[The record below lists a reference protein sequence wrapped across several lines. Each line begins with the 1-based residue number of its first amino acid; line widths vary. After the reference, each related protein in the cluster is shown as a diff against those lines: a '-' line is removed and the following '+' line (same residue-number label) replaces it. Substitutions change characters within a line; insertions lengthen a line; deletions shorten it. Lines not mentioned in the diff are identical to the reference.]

1 MTTPSKQPLSREA
14 ALEVIRIA
22 GFDVTPEQMARLN
35 VDFDSMARNV
45 ARLEEVD
52 VSGVE
57 PAVIFRVP
65 HERARTKRK
74 QGA

>member
-1 MTTPSKQPLSREA
+1 MTTPSKQPLSPEA

-22 GFDVTPEQMARLN
+22 GFDVTPEQLARLS
-35 VDFDSMARNV
+35 VDLESMARNI

-52 VSGVE
+52 VSAVE

-65 HERARTKRK
+65 HEREQA
-74 QGA
+74 